1 MVRRKHYYELPQ
13 RDFINVNL
21 DLAIHGVGGDNSWG
35 AKTMEKY
42 HVRADQPM
50 SFSFIVKASRK

>member
-1 MVRRKHYYELPQ
+1 MIRRKHYFELPM

-42 HVRADQPM
+42 HVRADLPLT
-50 SFSFIVKASRK
+50 FSLVLKASRK

>member
-1 MVRRKHYYELPQ
+1 LPE

-42 HVRADQPM
+42 HVRADEPL
-50 SFSFIVKASRK
+50 SFSFIIKASKK